1 MQSKI
6 TELEDRNGELIRE
19 VKRLQQENQ
28 NVDSRMAALV
38 RLVHQKNGEI
48 EQLKAA
54 VCLLH
59 DLPADAQLTLDHCQ
73 IFGVRKCNRQTAQR
87 LHVILSSGPSA
98 NIF

>member
-54 VCLLH
+54 VSLLH
-59 DLPADAQLTLDHCQ
+59 ELPAGAQLTLDHCQ
-73 IFGVRKCNRQTAQR
+73 I
-87 LHVILSSGPSA
+87 
-98 NIF
+98 